1 MKRFL
6 FLLIFSAFGLT
17 AANAP
22 GVKNGTDGLAKN
34 SESSADINKLIWNL
48 LIKEHKKKGGKNP
61 LLNYDDEADRYY
73 EENKT
78 DAGVCIFDSGADEA
92 YCHAFKCY
100 PLADGSVKVY
110 EYVANLLG
118 YNASGE
124 DEIPTSFHFYCFR
137 YKDGKLTRLKN
148 DPDIEKPLGNVR
160 VYKSSPVKF
169 TDDNGLE
176 IEDEEFRWDGEKFI
190 KKK

>member
-1 MKRFL
+1 M
-6 FLLIFSAFGLT
+6 
-17 AANAP
+17 
-22 GVKNGTDGLAKN
+22 
-34 SESSADINKLIWNL
+34 
-48 LIKEHKKKGGKNP
+48 
-61 LLNYDDEADRYY
+61 
-73 EENKT
+73 
-78 DAGVCIFDSGADEA
+78 
-92 YCHAFKCY
+92 
-100 PLADGSVKVY
+100 Y